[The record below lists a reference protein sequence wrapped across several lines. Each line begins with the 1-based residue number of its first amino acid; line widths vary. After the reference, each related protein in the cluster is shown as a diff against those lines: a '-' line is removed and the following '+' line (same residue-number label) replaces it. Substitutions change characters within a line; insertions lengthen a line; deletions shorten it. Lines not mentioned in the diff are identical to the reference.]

1 MTMYFKKS
9 LTSGKRAVLLFS
21 AAALLLCSASAFAE
35 EPICRSKG
43 GAIKVV
49 YPDVARKM
57 KISGTVRLQ
66 LQLTPT
72 GAVREVKIL
81 GGNPVLATAAQQA
94 VKQAKFEGDFCVMNF
109 EFKD

>member
-1 MTMYFKKS
+1 MTLDIKKS
-9 LTSGKRAVLLFS
+9 LTSTQRAVLLFS
-21 AAALLLCSASAFAE
+21 AAALLFCSASVFAQ
-35 EPICRSKG
+35 EPPCRSKS

-72 GAVREVKIL
+72 GAVREIKVL
-81 GGNPVLATAAQQA
+81 GGNPVLASAAQQA